1 MVLSIPFPGCSRV
14 VTVYLNNNVGTDSEI
29 YQIMTHLCQRR
40 NCQGV
45 CLLFVCGFLI
55 SCSLLPPLSSRN
67 SPFKVYQTLHATFF
81 TLSCTSMNFT
91 CAGVHDLPSNSPSSP
106 LSQKLPGEV
115 IMLLNMNERREGA
128 VYIPFNFCVLLS
140 RWLNMIVLAV
150 MSLIRGYFPSARLT
164 VELCCSSGVHTAA
177 GHHLLI

>member
-1 MVLSIPFPGCSRV
+1 MPRSLPAFCVRLSNFMLCPF
-14 VTVYLNNNVGTDSEI
+14 
-29 YQIMTHLCQRR
+29 
-40 NCQGV
+40 
-45 CLLFVCGFLI
+45 
-55 SCSLLPPLSSRN
+55 SSRN
-67 SPFKVYQTLHATFF
+67 SPFKVYQTLYAKKC
-81 TLSCTSMNFT
+81 TLSCTSMNLT
-91 CAGVHDLPSNSPSSP
+91 CAGVHDLPSNSSSSP

-115 IMLLNMNERREGA
+115 IRLLNMNGRREGA

-164 VELCCSSGVHTAA
+164 VELWCSSGVHTAT